1 LRGVSCIQDAAY
13 NSPLFLRTGAGVT
26 VATVPLPPP
35 PGWLPDRELSSELLR
50 LRALALEWISPYYDG
65 EHLARAG
72 DWLLAVAPD
81 APEPVIIA
89 ALTHDMERTVPGGPT
104 IDKREGRWDDPEY
117 NRLHCERS
125 ADVVAGWLR
134 ENRADASFVD
144 GVRVPILEHEFGG
157 SPLGDLAQ
165 AADSLSWLEVN
176 ARLASEW
183 VQRGETSLDH
193 AVAKLDWMRD
203 RIRLPRAAELAGPM
217 HRRAVADLVAARS

>member
-1 LRGVSCIQDAAY
+1 MSALTAPV
-13 NSPLFLRTGAGVT
+13 
-26 VATVPLPPP
+26 PPP
-35 PGWLPDRELSSELLR
+35 AGWLPDREFSAELHR
-50 LRALALEWISPYYDG
+50 LRALALEWIVPYYDG

-104 IDKREGRWDDPEY
+104 IDKRNGRWDDPVY

-125 ADVVAGWLR
+125 AQVVTDWLR
-134 ENRADASFVD
+134 GHDADPSFVD

-157 SPLGDLAQ
+157 SPEGDMAQ

-176 ARLASEW
+176 GRLAGEW
-183 VQRGETSLDH
+183 VRRGDCGLPQ
-193 AVAKLDWMRD
+193 AIAKLDFMRD
-203 RIRLPRAAELAGPM
+203 RIRLPAAAALAGPM
-217 HRRAVADLVAARS
+217 HRRAVAALEADVG